1 MSTHLE
7 AMYAMDEALDM
18 LFKRPSHVHDHTLEE
33 DEATQDAPSPEE
45 EISSVL
51 HLTSRWSNGPDEDP
65 EEWNSL
71 PVYRFLNSQA
81 SPTAE
86 PEGKNVCA
94 SPPAE
99 PDADANATY
108 DSGFGFMEEYQ
119 SGPPVPVRRFPMQSS
134 SAQYLELQREVLKR
148 HLACTTDLERHL
160 PVDPDHH
167 AGVRYHGM
175 RLHFNNE
182 EERKVRP
189 EEERKANLKAER
201 ERQEEF
207 SERRRIGFSRG

>member
-18 LFKRPSHVHDHTLEE
+18 LFKRPSHVHDCMLEE

-45 EISSVL
+45 EISSAL

-71 PVYRFLNSQA
+71 PAYCFLNSQA
-81 SPTAE
+81 SPIVE

-108 DSGFGFMEEYQ
+108 DSGFG
-119 SGPPVPVRRFPMQSS
+119 
-134 SAQYLELQREVLKR
+134 
-148 HLACTTDLERHL
+148 
-160 PVDPDHH
+160 
-167 AGVRYHGM
+167 
-175 RLHFNNE
+175 
-182 EERKVRP
+182 
-189 EEERKANLKAER
+189 
-201 ERQEEF
+201 
-207 SERRRIGFSRG
+207 

>member
-1 MSTHLE
+1 
-7 AMYAMDEALDM
+7 MDEALDM
-18 LFKRPSHVHDHTLEE
+18 LLKHPSHVHDYTLEE

-45 EISSVL
+45 EISSVP
-51 HLTSRWSNGPDEDP
+51 HLTSRWSDGPDEDP

-71 PVYRFLNSQA
+71 PAYRFLNSQA
-81 SPTAE
+81 SPIVE

-99 PDADANATY
+99 LDANANATY
-108 DSGFGFMEEYQ
+108 DFGFGFMEEYQ
-119 SGPPVPVRRFPMQSS
+119 RKPPVPVRRFPIQFS

-148 HLACTTDLERHL
+148 LLACTTNLRGHL
-160 PVDPDHH
+160 PIDPDHH
-167 AGVRYHGM
+167 AGVRYRGM

-182 EERKVRP
+182 EVRKVRR

-207 SERRRIGFSRG
+207 SERRRVGFSRG